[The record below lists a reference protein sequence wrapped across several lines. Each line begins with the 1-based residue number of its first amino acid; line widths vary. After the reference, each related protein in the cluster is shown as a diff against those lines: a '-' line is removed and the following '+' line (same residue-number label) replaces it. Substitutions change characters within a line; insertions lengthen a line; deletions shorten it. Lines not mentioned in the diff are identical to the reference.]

1 MYMDAQQIYSDAQAL
16 TATANSTNVIDHGS
30 DRNIGLGEPLAVVV
44 VVDVALDGTTGDETY
59 TVKLV
64 TDDNAA
70 LSSATDVT
78 PAYSLPRGS
87 AIGTKF
93 IIPVP
98 PNTTMERYSGLT
110 FTLGGTTPTG
120 TVTAFLTK
128 ADMADT
134 SGTSVYYPD
143 AITISA

>member
-1 MYMDAQQIYSDAQAL
+1 
-16 TATANSTNVIDHGS
+16 V
-30 DRNIGLGEPLAVVV
+30 
-44 VVDVALDGTTGDETY
+44 
-59 TVKLV
+59 
-64 TDDNAA
+64 
-70 LSSATDVT
+70 
-78 PAYSLPRGS
+78 PAS
-87 AIGTKF
+87 I
-93 IIPVP
+93 
-98 PNTTMERYSGLT
+98 TMERYSGLT